1 SVDAHPMTLA
11 CECFVDEVAVKI
23 KKDPLE
29 LRLQWLSNVVTAT
42 KSDSAKPGSGSG
54 HQVKERQTLLKNAL
68 HQVRKY
74 SGWDKALGANR
85 GKGISLSYFYGT
97 YVSQVAYVSYRNNKV
112 SIDKIVCVVDC
123 GLVINPNFVKSQIE
137 GSIIWS
143 LSAVINPSIK
153 VAAGRVV
160 QSNFHDYP
168 VARMTDMPEIEIHIL
183 QSQKEPNRVGEAAVP
198 DTAPAILNAIF
209 DASGI
214 RLTELPIPAAM
225 RA

>member
-1 SVDAHPMTLA
+1 MIMDYYAANTPHRRTRHNEGSDQVLLPGSWRSVDAHPMTLA

-29 LRLQWLSNVVTAT
+29 LRLQWLSNAVTAT
-42 KSDSAKPGSGSG
+42 KSDNANSKSGSGSS
-54 HQVKERQTLLKNAL
+54 HQVKERQALLKNVL

-97 YVSQVAYVSYRNNKV
+97 YVSQVAYISYRKNKV

-123 GLVINPNFVKSQIE
+123 GLVINPNFVESQIE

-153 VAAGRVV
+153 VVAGRVV

-168 VARMTDMPEIEIHIL
+168 
-183 QSQKEPNRVGEAAVP
+183 
-198 DTAPAILNAIF
+198 
-209 DASGI
+209 
-214 RLTELPIPAAM
+214 AAM